1 MSTQRSAVRHA
12 HVDLETMMRFR
23 RASLGK
29 KLSAV
34 RSAPRAPH
42 LTRPR
47 GWAALAGAVLALV
60 LALVGVAV
68 ADVHPGA
75 SPRTGAAGPDPAAPA
90 AAGSRSFGPVTA
102 AAQLGRTRASAGA
115 RCAR

>member
-68 ADVHPGA
+68 RRA
-75 SPRTGAAGPDPAAPA
+75 SGDGDL
-90 AAGSRSFGPVTA
+90 
-102 AAQLGRTRASAGA
+102 AAQFGAERCPVLFKHHAQVVFLPLLGDRVIDLAGL
-115 RCAR
+115 RVPERD